1 MSIYQN
7 FDRIPTLAEVAPS
20 LVFEPKRE
28 PLRHNGVLVKDKFAI
43 INPTLGEMRTD
54 ILPSEPMGE
63 VMQVVGKSHVA
74 TPYSVMWESMREG
87 IELSGLDTSQIQI
100 KFIISPDGGSYSADI
115 IFKQYEFE
123 PAVGDVHSMRFRIYA
138 SHDMTFKHHIQC
150 GLFRYWCSNGQ
161 ASIAEKLE
169 VKAKN
174 TQSADPEK
182 LGRIVADFPARLEA
196 EADLYKDMMATPL
209 SKDRA
214 VEFIRE
220 NIATYRVAS
229 GIKINEKAVEDGAR
243 IWNMYSNLGDTGY
256 RLFNVITHIGTH
268 VTGRERD
275 GTNMVRKQSLMEK
288 QAQSIVDM
296 PEFKQLVGLAA

>member
-1 MSIYQN
+1 MSTYVN
-7 FDRIPTLAEVAPS
+7 FDHIPTLSEVASS

-28 PLRHNGVLVKDKFAI
+28 ALRHNGVLVKDKFAI
-43 INPTLGEMRTD
+43 INPTLGDMRTD

-63 VMQVVGKSHVA
+63 VMQIVGKSHVA
-74 TPYSVMWESMREG
+74 TPYDVMWESMRQG
-87 IELSGLDTSQIQI
+87 IELSGLDTSQIQVR
-100 KFIISPDGGSYSADI
+100 FIISPDGGAYSADI

-123 PAVGDVHSMRFRIYA
+123 PAVGDVHSMRFRIYD
-138 SHDMTFKHHIQC
+138 SHNMAFKHHIQC

-169 VKAKN
+169 VKAKH
-174 TQSADPEK
+174 TLTADPEK
-182 LGRIVADFPARLEA
+182 LGAVVADFPARLEA
-196 EADLYKDMMATPL
+196 EAELYKDMMDTPL

-220 NIATYRVAS
+220 KVATYRVAS
-229 GIKINEKAVEDGAR
+229 GIKVNEKMVEEGAR
-243 IWNMYSNLGDTGY
+243 IWNMYQNLGNTGY

-268 VTGRERD
+268 VTGRE
-275 GTNMVRKQSLMEK
+275 GTDMARKQARIEQ
-288 QAQSIVDM
+288 QAQAVVDM

>member
-1 MSIYQN
+1 MSVYQDFN
-7 FDRIPTLAEVAPS
+7 GIPTLSEVAPS

-28 PLRHNGVLVKDKFAI
+28 ALRHNGLLVKDKFAI
-43 INPTLGEMRTD
+43 INPTIGD
-54 ILPSEPMGE
+54 IDPLTGLPKGE
-63 VMQVVGKSHVA
+63 VMQVVGKNHVA
-74 TPYSVMWESMREG
+74 NPYPVMWDSIREG
-87 IELSGLDTSQIQI
+87 VELSGLDTSQIKI
-100 KFIISPDGGSYSADI
+100 KFLIAPDGGSYSADI

-123 PAVGDVHSMRFRIYA
+123 PAVGDVHSMRFRIYD

-196 EADLYKDMMATPL
+196 EAELYKGMMATPL

-214 VEFIRE
+214 IEFIRD
-220 NIATYRVAS
+220 NVATYNIAS

-288 QAQSIVDM
+288 QAQAIVDM

>member
-1 MSIYQN
+1 MSAYQDFN
-7 FDRIPTLAEVAPS
+7 TFPTLSEVAPS

-28 PLRHNGVLVKDKFAI
+28 ALRHNGLLVKDKFAI
-43 INPTLGEMRTD
+43 INPTIGD
-54 ILPSEPMGE
+54 IDPLTGLPKGE

-74 TPYSVMWESMREG
+74 TPYDVMWDSMREG
-87 IELSGLDTSQIQI
+87 IELSGLDTSQIKI
-100 KFIISPDGGSYSADI
+100 KFLIAPDGGSYSADI

-196 EADLYKDMMATPL
+196 EAELYKGMMATPL

-214 VEFIRE
+214 IEFIRD
-220 NIATYRVAS
+220 NVATYNIAS
-229 GIKINEKAVEDGAR
+229 GIKINEKTVEEGAR
-243 IWNMYSNLGDTGY
+243 IWNMYGNLGDTGY

-288 QAQSIVDM
+288 QAQAIVDM

>member
-1 MSIYQN
+1 MSVYQN
-7 FDRIPTLAEVAPS
+7 FDHIPTLSEVAPS

-28 PLRHNGVLVKDKFAI
+28 ALRHNGLLVADKFAI

-54 ILPSEPMGE
+54 IMPSEPTGQ
-63 VMQVVGKSHVA
+63 VMQIVGKSHVA
-74 TPYSVMWESMREG
+74 TPYNVMWDSMREG

-100 KFIISPDGGSYSADI
+100 KFIVAPDGGSYAADI

-123 PAVGDVHSMRFRIYA
+123 PAVGDVHSMRFRIYD

-169 VKAKN
+169 VKAKH
-174 TQSADPEK
+174 TLTADPEK

-196 EADLYKDMMATPL
+196 EAELYKDMMATPL

-214 VEFIRE
+214 VQFIRD
-220 NIATYRVAS
+220 NVATYRIAS
-229 GIKINEKAVEDGAR
+229 GIKINEKTVEEGAR
-243 IWNMYSNLGDTGY
+243 IWNMYGNLGDTGY

-268 VTGRERD
+268 VTGRE
-275 GTNMVRKQSLMEK
+275 GTNMARKQARIEQ
-288 QAQSIVDM
+288 QAQAVVDM

>member
-1 MSIYQN
+1 MSVYQDFN
-7 FDRIPTLAEVAPS
+7 GIPTLSEVAPS

-28 PLRHNGVLVKDKFAI
+28 ALRHNGLLVKDKFAI
-43 INPTLGEMRTD
+43 INPTIGD
-54 ILPSEPMGE
+54 IDPLTGLPKGE

-74 TPYSVMWESMREG
+74 TPYNVMWDSMREG

-100 KFIISPDGGSYSADI
+100 KFIVAPDGGSYATDI

-123 PAVGDVHSMRFRIYA
+123 PAVGDVHSMRFRIYD
-138 SHDMTFKHHIQC
+138 SHDMTFRHHIQC

-169 VKAKN
+169 VKAKH
-174 TQSADPEK
+174 TLTADPEK

-196 EADLYKDMMATPL
+196 EAELYRDMMATPL

-214 VEFIRE
+214 VQFIRE
-220 NIATYRVAS
+220 NVATYRIAS
-229 GIKINEKAVEDGAR
+229 GIKINEKTVEEGAR
-243 IWNMYSNLGDTGY
+243 IWNMYGNLGDTGY

-268 VTGRERD
+268 VTGRE
-275 GTNMVRKQSLMEK
+275 GTNMARKQARIEQ
-288 QAQSIVDM
+288 QAQAVVDM

>member
-1 MSIYQN
+1 MSVYQDFN
-7 FDRIPTLAEVAPS
+7 GILPLSEVAPS

-28 PLRHNGVLVKDKFAI
+28 ALRHNGLLVKDKFAI
-43 INPTLGEMRTD
+43 INPTIGD
-54 ILPSEPMGE
+54 IDPLTGLPKGE
-63 VMQVVGKSHVA
+63 VMQVVGNNHVA
-74 TPYSVMWESMREG
+74 NAYTIMWDSMREG
-87 IELSGLDTSQIQI
+87 IELSGLDTSQIKI
-100 KFIISPDGGSYSADI
+100 KFLIAPDGGSYSADI

-169 VKAKN
+169 VSAKN

-196 EADLYKDMMATPL
+196 EAELYKNMMATPL

-214 VEFIRE
+214 MEFIRE
-220 NIATYRVAS
+220 NVATYRIAS
-229 GIKINEKAVEDGAR
+229 GIKINEKSVEEGAR
-243 IWNMYSNLGDTGY
+243 IWNMYNNLGDTGY

-268 VTGRERD
+268 VTGRE
-275 GTNMVRKQSLMEK
+275 GTNMARKQAIIEQK
-288 QAQSIVDM
+288 AQAVVDL

>member
-20 LVFEPKRE
+20 LVFDPKCE
-28 PLRHNGVLVKDKFAI
+28 PLRHNGRLVKDKFAI
-43 INPTLGEMRTD
+43 INPTLGEIDSLTG
-54 ILPSEPMGE
+54 EPMGE

-87 IELSGLDTSQIQI
+87 IELSGLDTSQMQI